1 MLVDL
6 RNHIVTK
13 AGTWT
18 DAALLAGEQ
27 PMFTLADTY
36 TPSKL
41 MMRWPN
47 DSVTLVGPLRVRVSF
62 QSENVTYP
70 VGFDP
75 TSVNWIE
82 QPSESDSHALAP
94 VDRKANL
101 IHGALGVHANTVYS
115 YVLEIPAAQAWPF
128 RFREEEVARK
138 LGTNFGY
145 RVIVEPAFETPA
157 STCVRDNDLPCDF
170 ATISDPDTG
179 RFFPAACEP
188 CAPGAS
194 IGLPPLGP
202 GLAIPSADG
211 GCIRPRW
218 FNGQFITREDL
229 ETEQRYFRLKQKL
242 QNRAMGDGVVWGF
255 AVGKAGNHV
264 CVMPGYGVDCCGN
277 DLTLSSV
284 YRVDIATLLRDP
296 AAVAGYSVPTGV
308 YKARQLMTA
317 APASALAPAM
327 NIAAPGP
334 ANASAPN
341 ANTPNT
347 SNNAVALAAAPA
359 PNPAVYE
366 RPSRAILD
374 RSCFEPAVFDPRI
387 GVRMH
392 LLLEY
397 VECPSEPR
405 PVHSDPCAG
414 TANRCEM
421 SRIRET
427 VRLRLVPPRDYT
439 IQGPLKVFLDRVSA
453 LRAAHPI
460 TETNVPLDTTAVAPF
475 RFRLTLVTAQGE
487 TSTTFAVD
495 KPPPTMSAQSAIQS
509 VKLSLVAD
517 PMWVFAEGVM
527 RATDGRGQSLPGSPF
542 ELGSP
547 DVVSDPPSVQM
558 AMTDTG
564 AELDVQLDRWVAQRL
579 LATNDAVLSGTATL
593 RVTRSSTN
601 QVSLVAG
608 ESNANIGRGRLEF
621 FDPCVG
627 EACQSSS
634 YYTNN
639 FERPVLPH
647 MPFLHDDPVDR
658 NVAGDPKA
666 LVLAGLGAWLTRI
679 LASHRSGPVEEY
691 SSKRTLATGL
701 YEGVW
706 MLFYGQQ
713 QGLTP
718 AATSEALC
726 LLFRDWCEAF
736 LYKGPKCQ
744 GEPHGVVI
752 GCTTVTGGTI
762 GDIDMYGGRRWVM
775 HGPLIGHWMGQ
786 IGLAPVDVMASRF
799 MSQLCC
805 VASLPSIGVLDALPA
820 IVIKLNRGYLT
831 FGAPDDVKAKL
842 QSEQNISIT
851 RAETVGFI
859 DMIQRFTEAQQ
870 DPITSTQ
877 ATRYSIGS
885 PFQDR
890 VLSIVIPQDPQN
902 A

>member
-18 DAALLAGEQ
+18 DPALLAGEQ
-27 PMFTLADTY
+27 PSFTLADTL
-36 TPSKL
+36 TASKL

-47 DSVTLVGPLRVRVSF
+47 DMVMLAGPLRVRVSF

-70 VGFDP
+70 VSFDP
-75 TSVNWIE
+75 TGVNWIE
-82 QPSESDSHALAP
+82 EQSASDGTNLALI
-94 VDRKANL
+94 DRKANL

-170 ATISDPDTG
+170 AVVADPDTG
-179 RFFPAACEP
+179 RFFPATCEP

-202 GLAIPSADG
+202 GLPIPSADG

-229 ETEQRYFRLKQKL
+229 ETEQRYFRLKNRL
-242 QNRAMGDGVVWGF
+242 QNRAMGEGVVWGF
-255 AVGKAGNHV
+255 AVGKAGNHI

-296 AAVAGYSVPTGV
+296 AAAAGYSNV
-308 YKARQLMTA
+308 YTTTPRYVGQLGWTP
-317 APASALAPAM
+317 PATNAV
-327 NIAAPGP
+327 
-334 ANASAPN
+334 ANTTPN
-341 ANTPNT
+341 ANTPAT
-347 SNNAVALAAAPA
+347 PAAAPGSTALAAAPA
-359 PNPAVYE
+359 APTAIEYTP
-366 RPSRAILD
+366 RPSRAVLD
-374 RSCFEPAVFDPRI
+374 RGCFEPAVFDPRRGI
-387 GVRMH
+387 RMH

-405 PVHSDPCAG
+405 PVHADPCAG

-439 IQGPLKVFLDRVSA
+439 IQGPLKAFLDRVAA

-460 TETNVPLDTTAVAPF
+460 TETTPPLETTLAAPF

-487 TSTTFAVD
+487 STQTFAID
-495 KPPPTMSAQSAIQS
+495 KAPATVTAQGPVQS
-509 VKLSLVAD
+509 IRLAVVPD
-517 PMWVFAEGVM
+517 PMWVFAEGVL
-527 RATDGRGQSLPGSPF
+527 RATDGRGQTLPGSPI

-547 DVVSDPPSVQM
+547 DVVADPPTVQM
-558 AMTDTG
+558 TLSDIG
-564 AELDVQLDRWVAQRL
+564 SELDVQLDRWVAQRL
-579 LATNDAVLSGTATL
+579 LATNDAMLTGTATL
-593 RVTRSSTN
+593 RVTRSGAN

-608 ESNANIGRGRLEF
+608 GGNNEIARGRLAYE
-621 FDPCVG
+621 DPCAG
-627 EACQSSS
+627 EPCQP
-634 YYTNN
+634 
-639 FERPVLPH
+639 RGAQPVLPH
-647 MPFLHDDPVDR
+647 LPFLHDDPVDPA
-658 NVAGDPKA
+658 VAGDPKA

-679 LASHRSGPVEEY
+679 LASHRTGYAEEF

-701 YEGVW
+701 YEAVW
-706 MLFYGQQ
+706 LLFYGQQ

-718 AATSEALC
+718 AATSEAIC

-736 LYKGPKCQ
+736 LYKGPKCA

-752 GCTTVTGGTI
+752 GCAVVAGGTI
-762 GDIDMYGGRRWVM
+762 GDVDMYGGRRWVM
-775 HGPLIGHWMGQ
+775 HGPLINHWMGQ
-786 IGLAPVDVMASRF
+786 VGIAPIDVMASRF

-805 VASLPSIGVLDALPA
+805 VASLPSIGLLDALPA
-820 IVIKLNRGYLT
+820 VVIKLNRGYLT
-831 FGAPDDVKAKL
+831 FGVPDEVKAKL
-842 QSEQNISIT
+842 QADEGVAIT
-851 RAETVGFI
+851 RAETIGFV
-859 DMIQRFTEAQQ
+859 DMIQRFIEAQSS
-870 DPITSTQ
+870 PITSTQ

-890 VLSIVIPQDPQN
+890 VLSIVIPQDPAN